1 MTDKDIEV
9 TTVNN
14 EAEDEETKPVEVYS
28 EKADAEAPV
37 LDSEQIKAAAL
48 AYAKYLREQGLIPG
62 DATFVEPEEIGVDL
76 EEKTAEA
83 EDSPEEENA
92 EAEETAEAEP
102 EEKAPEQKKRRGSE
116 KESRQRTQKEAE
128 S

>member
-28 EKADAEAPV
+28 ETAEEEAPE

-62 DATFVEPEEIGVDL
+62 DATFVEPEDLGVDL
-76 EEKTAEA
+76 EENQ
-83 EDSPEEENA
+83 PETEEKN
-92 EAEETAEAEP
+92 TEP
-102 EEKAPEQKKRRGSE
+102 EEKEPEQ
-116 KESRQRTQKEAE
+116 
-128 S
+128 

>member
-37 LDSEQIKAAAL
+37 LDSEQIKAAGPDPRRRDFRRAGRDRSRSG
-48 AYAKYLREQGLIPG
+48 RENCR
-62 DATFVEPEEIGVDL
+62 A
-76 EEKTAEA
+76 
-83 EDSPEEENA
+83 
-92 EAEETAEAEP
+92 
-102 EEKAPEQKKRRGSE
+102 
-116 KESRQRTQKEAE
+116 
-128 S
+128 

>member
-28 EKADAEAPV
+28 EKADAEAPD

-48 AYAKYLREQGLIPG
+48 AYNNNWFFIHKTVFPISYRTYNIKRFDKSQLVSTLLLRKYFSILQKVLEKTGLI
-62 DATFVEPEEIGVDL
+62 
-76 EEKTAEA
+76 
-83 EDSPEEENA
+83 
-92 EAEETAEAEP
+92 
-102 EEKAPEQKKRRGSE
+102 
-116 KESRQRTQKEAE
+116 
-128 S
+128 

>member
-28 EKADAEAPV
+28 EKADAEAPD

-83 EDSPEEENA
+83 E
-92 EAEETAEAEP
+92 
-102 EEKAPEQKKRRGSE
+102 EKAPEQKKEEAPKKKAER
-116 KESRQRTQKEAE
+116 SRKLKRKNRTYIKI
-128 S
+128 SS

>member
-28 EKADAEAPV
+28 ETADVEAPD

-48 AYAKYLREQGLIPG
+48 AYAKYLREQGLITG
-62 DATFVEPEEIGVDL
+62 DATFV
-76 EEKTAEA
+76 
-83 EDSPEEENA
+83 
-92 EAEETAEAEP
+92 
-102 EEKAPEQKKRRGSE
+102 
-116 KESRQRTQKEAE
+116 
-128 S
+128 